1 MERREPDPKKT
12 QPAFG
17 TRSCSTHDLARGEHL
32 KKTRLTKTHGAAGP
46 QVAALAALVLAL
58 GALDAA
64 PAAAQLSLAGKS
76 VQMLIG
82 FGPGGGYDLWGRV
95 VARHIGKHL
104 PGNPTVVPQNMPG
117 AGSFVAA
124 NNIYNLAPK
133 DGSVMGIIARDA
145 ALGPI
150 TGASGA
156 RFDPTR
162 ITWLGTPTTE
172 TNVCIAS
179 STAKVQTLDQLYTT
193 QLIVGDTGVG
203 TGTHSYPKALNALLG
218 MKFKIIAGF
227 PSSSDVFLAMERHEV
242 DGICESLDSVSGKRP
257 DWIPGHKVNI
267 LFQGGAA
274 PNPQLKGVPFVP
286 DLAHTPEDRLAI
298 EFLYAGQG
306 IGRPFV
312 APPDMPP
319 DRVKMVRD
327 AFRDTMQDP
336 EFLDDAKRNMLDVAP
351 EDGEQLAA
359 LIQKVYATPK
369 PIVEKIG
376 ELIK

>member
-1 MERREPDPKKT
+1 MRR
-12 QPAFG
+12 
-17 TRSCSTHDLARGEHL
+17 H
-32 KKTRLTKTHGAAGP
+32 RLTASGLATLALLAIVCAGKAGAQAGP
-46 QVAALAALVLAL
+46 
-58 GALDAA
+58 
-64 PAAAQLSLAGKS
+64 SLAGRT
-76 VQMLIG
+76 VQMIIG

-95 VARHIGKHL
+95 VARHIGRHL
-104 PGNPTVVPQNMPG
+104 PGNPVVVPQNMPG

-133 DGSVMGIIARDA
+133 DGTAIGIIARDA

-172 TNVCIAS
+172 TNVCIAN
-179 STAKVQTLDQLYTT
+179 STAKVHTLNDLYERE
-193 QLIVGDTGVG
+193 LIVGDTGVG
-203 TGTHSYPKALNALLG
+203 TGTHSYPKALAALLG

-227 PSSSDVFLAMERHEV
+227 PSSSDVFLAMERGEV

-257 DWIPGHKVNI
+257 DWIATKKIVI
-267 LFQGGAA
+267 LFQGGAT
-274 PNPQLKGVPFVP
+274 PNPTLKAVPFVT
-286 DLAHTPEDRLAI
+286 DLARSAEDRQAI

-312 APPDMPP
+312 APPDMAA

-327 AFRDTMQDP
+327 AFSDTMKDP
-336 EFLDDAKRNMLDVAP
+336 EFFEDARRNMLDVEP
-351 EDGEQLAA
+351 EDGEHLAA
-359 LIQKVYATPK
+359 LIRRVYATPK
-369 PIVEKIG
+369 PIVERIG
-376 ELIK
+376 DLIK

>member
-1 MERREPDPKKT
+1 MS
-12 QPAFG
+12 
-17 TRSCSTHDLARGEHL
+17 RSEQRI
-32 KKTRLTKTHGAAGP
+32 AASS
-46 QVAALAALVLAL
+46 AALAWLAL
-58 GALDAA
+58 ACLA
-64 PAAAQLSLAGKS
+64 PAPARAQAGPSLASKN

-82 FGPGGGYDLWGRV
+82 FGAGGGYDLWGRV
-95 VARHIGKHL
+95 VARHIGQHL

-150 TGASGA
+150 TGAVGA
-156 RFDPTR
+156 RFDPTK

-172 TNVCIAS
+172 TNVCIAN
-179 STAKVQTLDQLYTT
+179 STAKVKTLKDLYDKE
-193 QLIVGDTGVG
+193 LIVGDTGVG

-227 PSSSDVFLAMERHEV
+227 PSSSDVFLAMERGEV

-257 DWIPGHKVNI
+257 DWIPSRKVTI

-274 PNPQLKGVPFVP
+274 PNPELKDVPFVA
-286 DLAHTPEDRLAI
+286 DLARNPDDRLAI

-312 APPDMPP
+312 APPDMPA
-319 DRVKMVRD
+319 DRLKMVRD
-327 AFRDTMQDP
+327 AFSATMKDP
-336 EFLDDAKRNMLDVAP
+336 EFLDDAKRNMLDVEP
-351 EDGEQLAA
+351 EDGEHLAA
-359 LIQKVYATPK
+359 LIKKIYATPK
-369 PIVEKIG
+369 PIVDKIG

>member
-1 MERREPDPKKT
+1 MSR
-12 QPAFG
+12 PAY
-17 TRSCSTHDLARGEHL
+17 RIDSS
-32 KKTRLTKTHGAAGP
+32 AA
-46 QVAALAALVLAL
+46 VLAL
-58 GALDAA
+58 SVALAGASPA
-64 PAAAQLSLAGKS
+64 PAWAQSGPSLAGKN

-95 VARHIGKHL
+95 VARHIGRHL

-150 TGASGA
+150 TGATGA
-156 RFDPTR
+156 RFDPTK

-172 TNVCIAS
+172 TNVCIATN
-179 STAKVQTLDQLYTT
+179 TAKVQTLKDLYVKE
-193 QLIVGDTGVG
+193 LIVGDTGVG

-227 PSSSDVFLAMERHEV
+227 PSSSDVFLAMERGEV
-242 DGICESLDSVSGKRP
+242 DGICESLDSVYGKRP
-257 DWIPGHKVNI
+257 DWIPTRKITI
-267 LFQGGAA
+267 LFQGGAI
-274 PNPQLKGVPFVP
+274 PNPQLKDVPFVP
-286 DLAHTPEDRLAI
+286 DLARTPDDRLAI

-312 APPDMPP
+312 APPDMPA
-319 DRVKMVRD
+319 DRLKMVRD
-327 AFRDTMQDP
+327 AFRDTMKDP
-336 EFLDDAKRNMLDVAP
+336 EFLEDAKRNMLDVEP
-351 EDGEQLAA
+351 EDGEHLAS

-369 PIVEKIG
+369 PIVDKVG

>member
-1 MERREPDPKKT
+1 MNRRPCPT
-12 QPAFG
+12 AAAIAVLASLGCAVAGLPA
-17 TRSCSTHDLARGEHL
+17 TPASAQ
-32 KKTRLTKTHGAAGP
+32 AGP
-46 QVAALAALVLAL
+46 T
-58 GALDAA
+58 
-64 PAAAQLSLAGKS
+64 LAGKA

-150 TGASGA
+150 TGATGA
-156 RFDPTR
+156 RFDPTK

-179 STAKVQTLDQLYTT
+179 SSAKVQTLDQLYTT
-193 QLIVGDTGVG
+193 ELIVGDTGVG

-218 MKFKIIAGF
+218 VKFKIIAGF
-227 PSSSDVFLAMERHEV
+227 PSSSDVFLAMERREV

-257 DWIPGHKVNI
+257 DWIPTKKVTI

-274 PNPQLKGVPFVP
+274 PNSSLKDVPFVP
-286 DLAHTPEDRLAI
+286 DLARSPEDRLAI

-312 APPDMPP
+312 APPAMAPE
-319 DRVKMVRD
+319 RVKMLRD
-327 AFRDTMQDP
+327 AFRDTMRDP
-336 EFLDDAKRNMLDVAP
+336 EFIEDAKRNMLDIDP
-351 EDGEQLAA
+351 EDGEHLAA

-369 PIVEKIG
+369 PIVDKIA

>member
-1 MERREPDPKKT
+1 MLELLMFKRVRT
-12 QPAFG
+12 
-17 TRSCSTHDLARGEHL
+17 
-32 KKTRLTKTHGAAGP
+32 
-46 QVAALAALVLAL
+46 VAALVAIPLGAALLLA
-58 GALDAA
+58 APA
-64 PAAAQLSLAGKS
+64 PAAAQAGPSLAGRN

-104 PGNPTVVPQNMPG
+104 PGNPSVVPQNMPG

-133 DGSVMGIIARDA
+133 DGTVMGIIARDA

-150 TGASGA
+150 TGATGA
-156 RFDPTR
+156 RFDPTK
-162 ITWLGTPTTE
+162 ITWVGTPTTE
-172 TNVCIAS
+172 TNVCIAT
-179 STAKVQTLDQLYTT
+179 STAKVQTIKDLYEKE
-193 QLIVGDTGVG
+193 LIVGDTGVG

-227 PSSSDVFLAMERHEV
+227 PSSSDVFLAMERGEV

-257 DWIPGHKVNI
+257 DWIPNKKVTI

-274 PNPQLKGVPFVP
+274 PDPDLKGVPFIA
-286 DLAHTPEDRLAI
+286 DLAHNPQDRLAI

-312 APPDMPP
+312 APPDMPA

-327 AFRDTMQDP
+327 AFDATMKDP
-336 EFLDDAKRNMLDVAP
+336 DFIEDAKRNMLDVEP
-351 EDGEQLAA
+351 EDGAHLAA
-359 LIQKVYATPK
+359 LIDKVYATPK
-369 PIVEKIG
+369 PIVDKIG

>member
-1 MERREPDPKKT
+1 MAQASGRD
-12 QPAFG
+12 
-17 TRSCSTHDLARGEHL
+17 
-32 KKTRLTKTHGAAGP
+32 GAAEAKFRKAGFARKVPMSRPARLMPLPAARFVSLSFCAACAFAYLGP
-46 QVAALAALVLAL
+46 
-58 GALDAA
+58 A
-64 PAAAQLSLAGKS
+64 PASAQAGPSLAGKN

-104 PGNPTVVPQNMPG
+104 PGNPAVVPQNMPG

-150 TGASGA
+150 TGATGA

-179 STAKVQTLDQLYTT
+179 DTAKVKTLKDLYSE

-227 PSSSDVFLAMERHEV
+227 PSSSDVFLAMERGEV

-257 DWIPGHKVNI
+257 DWIPSKKVTI
-267 LFQGGAA
+267 LFQGGAV
-274 PNPQLKGVPFVP
+274 PNPQLKDVPFVP
-286 DLAHTPEDRLAI
+286 DLARSQDDRLAI

-312 APPDMPP
+312 APPDMPA
-319 DRVKMVRD
+319 DRMKMVRD
-327 AFRDTMQDP
+327 AFRDTMKDP
-336 EFLDDAKRNMLDVAP
+336 EFIEDARRNMLDVEP
-351 EDGEQLAA
+351 EDGEHLAA
-359 LIQKVYATPK
+359 LIQKIYATPK
-369 PIVEKIG
+369 PIVDKIG

>member
-1 MERREPDPKKT
+1 MRVFKLR
-12 QPAFG
+12 PAPLI
-17 TRSCSTHDLARGEHL
+17 SS
-32 KKTRLTKTHGAAGP
+32 GAAFVP
-46 QVAALAALVLAL
+46 VACWLASASP
-58 GALDAA
+58 A
-64 PAAAQLSLAGKS
+64 PAWAQAGPSLAGKN

-133 DGSVMGIIARDA
+133 DGSVMGLIARDA

-150 TGASGA
+150 TGATGA

-172 TNVCIAS
+172 TNVCIAT
-179 STAKVQTLDQLYTT
+179 STAKVQTLKDLYAKE
-193 QLIVGDTGVG
+193 LIVGDTGVG

-227 PSSSDVFLAMERHEV
+227 PSSSDVFLAMERGEV

-257 DWIPGHKVNI
+257 DWIPNKKVTI
-267 LFQGGAA
+267 LFQGGAV
-274 PNPQLKGVPFVP
+274 PNPRLKDVPFVP
-286 DLAHTPEDRLAI
+286 ELARNPDDRLAI

-312 APPDMPP
+312 APPDLPA
-319 DRVKMVRD
+319 DRAKMVRD
-327 AFRDTMQDP
+327 AFRDTMKDP
-336 EFLDDAKRNMLDVAP
+336 EFIEDARRNMLDVEP
-351 EDGEQLAA
+351 EDGEHLTA

-369 PIVEKIG
+369 PIVDKVG
-376 ELIK
+376 DLIK